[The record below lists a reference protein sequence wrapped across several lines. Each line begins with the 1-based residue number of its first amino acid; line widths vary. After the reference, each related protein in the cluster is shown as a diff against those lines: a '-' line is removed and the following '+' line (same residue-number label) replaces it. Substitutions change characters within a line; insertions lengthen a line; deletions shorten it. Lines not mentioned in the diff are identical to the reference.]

1 MKVLAWLSG
10 ITICFINCSYATGD
24 STLDKNAEFSTRII
38 TKLNDRTTSLDDQLT
53 NQTGKYLSRMAGEEA
68 KLKNK
73 LFKLDSAAASRL
85 YANNPE
91 QEYAAL
97 LQKLKTAIP
106 LSNPSMGPE
115 YLPYVDSI
123 KGGLS
128 FLNKNP
134 QLLANSK
141 LLPSEVQ
148 NALSQFQLLQT
159 KLQNADQIQ
168 QFIQSRKAQMQQILS
183 QYSNLP
189 SGISNIYNNYNK
201 EIYYYSEQVREYRQM
216 LNDPDK
222 MVQTALQLLNKIPA
236 FTAFMQKNS
245 FLAGLFNVPGNY
257 GTAEGMVGL
266 QSRDQVLALIQSH
279 ISGGG
284 TNAMSML
291 QQNLQTAQ
299 QDINKIRDKL
309 NALGAGSG
317 NMDMPNFKPQNQ
329 KTKTFFKRLEYGTN
343 LETQHASYYFPTTTK
358 ISLSVAYLLDDKKSI
373 GLTGGYNIGW
383 GSDISHI
390 KVSNQGYSG
399 GAFIEMQ
406 LKKNIFISGGY
417 SLNFQPPVGSYQLQT
432 NLTNIQRSGT
442 IGIGKIVKIN
452 SNVFKKTKVQI
463 LWDFLSYSQVPRPT
477 PFIFQAGYT
486 F

>member
-1 MKVLAWLSG
+1 
-10 ITICFINCSYATGD
+10 
-24 STLDKNAEFSTRII
+24 
-38 TKLNDRTTSLDDQLT
+38 
-53 NQTGKYLSRMAGEEA
+53 
-68 KLKNK
+68 
-73 LFKLDSAAASRL
+73 
-85 YANNPE
+85 
-91 QEYAAL
+91 
-97 LQKLKTAIP
+97 
-106 LSNPSMGPE
+106 
-115 YLPYVDSI
+115 VDSI

-168 QFIQSRKAQMQQILS
+168 QFIQSRKAQMLQILS
-183 QYSNLP
+183 QYSHLP

-201 EIYYYSEQVREYRQM
+201 EVFYYSEQVREYRQI

-284 TNAMSML
+284 ANAMSML

-329 KTKTFFKRLEYGTN
+329 KTKSFFKRLEYGTN

-373 GLTGGYNIGW
+373 GLNGGYNIGW
-383 GSDISHI
+383 GSDINHI

-417 SLNFQPPVGSYQLQT
+417 SLNFQPPVGNYQLQT

-442 IGIGKIVKIN
+442 IGIGKVVKIN
-452 SNVFKKTKVQI
+452 SNLFKKTKVQL
-463 LWDFLSYSQVPRPT
+463 LWDFLSYYQVPRPS